1 MIRDL
6 SPSQFSL
13 AHLGLS
19 EQGPVPLIEAA
30 AASGFRAVGLPLRS
44 GALKPLR
51 HEIVGDPAMIRAIR
65 RALAATGVQV
75 FDVESLVLG
84 YEPDADGLR
93 RIFGT
98 AAEIGA
104 SRMSCLGPEHGG
116 DAARRAGTE
125 EAGRLNAI
133 ARVAAEFG
141 LRIGVEFMMFRAVR
155 TLADALDLVARA
167 DAPNLGVIVDALH
180 LHRSG
185 GTAADVAAIPAGR
198 LSHIQFCDAAAEAP
212 DDLTAEARAGRLLPG
227 DGVIPLRDL
236 MAALPDDAP
245 LALEIPVAALA
256 ALPVA
261 GRVARGARSLR
272 ALA

>member
-133 ARVAAEFG
+133 ARVAAVV
-141 LRIGVEFMMFRAVR
+141 RRAVVKNEFNNATPLHEAMTR
-155 TLADALDLVARA
+155 DVITVTMDETLEDCMRLMGEKHIRHLPVVENCRLV
-167 DAPNLGVIVDALH
+167 GHFSI
-180 LHRSG
+180 
-185 GTAADVAAIPAGR
+185 
-198 LSHIQFCDAAAEAP
+198 
-212 DDLTAEARAGRLLPG
+212 
-227 DGVIPLRDL
+227 RDL
-236 MAALPDDAP
+236 MQWFIDQQKHKIDHLQNYI
-245 LALEIPVAALA
+245 EG
-256 ALPVA
+256 A
-261 GRVARGARSLR
+261 GYGR
-272 ALA
+272 